1 MTVRLRPVFRKAA
14 QLWVKEVHRHLAQ
27 YPAGDLF
34 RVGLEVDGQMV
45 ALGVA
50 GRPCRMLQDGRTCE
64 ITRIASSAPAQVNAC
79 TRLYG
84 ALKRAGE
91 ALGYDRFVTYTLA
104 HEPGT
109 SPKAA
114 GFQDDGLT
122 DGGEWS
128 RPSRKRKAAQQ
139 PGQKRRWIYPG
150 RESGLWD
157 SVVTHLEHL
166 PPAQQAAA

>member
-1 MTVRLRPVFRKAA
+1 MTVRLIPVFRKTAK
-14 QLWVKEVHRHLAQ
+14 LWVKNTHRHLPA

-34 RVGLEVDGQMV
+34 RVGLDVDGELV

-64 ITRIASSAPAQVNAC
+64 ITRIASAAPAQINAC

-91 ALGYDRFVTYTLA
+91 ALGYDRFVTYTLED
-104 HEPGT
+104 EPGT

-114 GFQDDGLT
+114 GFHDDGLT

-128 RPSRKRKAAQQ
+128 RPSRPRNAAQQ
-139 PGQKRRWIYPG
+139 AGRKRRWIYPG

-157 SVVTHLEHL
+157 ALKPGESAPVN
-166 PPAQQAAA
+166 QSKAA

>member
-1 MTVRLRPVFRKAA
+1 MTVRLTPIAQRAA
-14 QLWVKEVHRHLAQ
+14 KLWVKNTHRHLPE

-34 RVGLEVDGQMV
+34 RVGLQADGQLV

-64 ITRIASSAPAQVNAC
+64 ITRIASLAPAQVNAC

-91 ALGYDRFVTYTLA
+91 ALGYERFVTYTLED
-104 HEPGT
+104 EPGT

-114 GFQDDGLT
+114 GFHDDGLT

-139 PGQKRRWIYPG
+139 AGRKRRWIYPG
-150 RESGLWD
+150 RESGLWG
-157 SVVTHLEHL
+157 TLKPGEQHHTE
-166 PPAQQAAA
+166 QTAA